1 MLKMS
6 KSAELYALSHSYSG
20 DNIIKSK
27 SGGDSLT
34 YFDFVGSVQS
44 AEADIIEAEERA
56 EQRQA
61 KRRFT
66 QLLVL
71 YLKKILAPVEFKF
84 LVACMCRDKTPYA
97 IGRSLGVDYNATI
110 ASINAKHKANMPKLL
125 QLMRAVGYDYRRGI
139 VLMPELTRYCAVQAH
154 RRTYERTRRAENGD
168 SIRAYFRNYIKR
180 NPEKHRLNV
189 NKWRSANREKVNAR
203 RRELY
208 NPEKEAER
216 YRNYYYEKRKPQRQ
230 ANPEKVNAENRK
242 WYALNREKKLAACKA
257 YREAHKDEINARR
270 RAREAAKR
278 LALQQQTAQESARA

>member
-1 MLKMS
+1 MS
-6 KSAELYALSHSYSG
+6 KSTELYALSHSFSG
-20 DNIIKSK
+20 DNVAK
-27 SGGDSLT
+27 SGEDGDSLI
-34 YFDFVGSVQS
+34 YFDFIGSVQS
-44 AEADIIEAEERA
+44 AEADIIEAEERT

-61 KRRFT
+61 KRKFA

-71 YLKKILAPVEFKF
+71 YFKKILAPVEFKF
-84 LVACMCRDKTPYA
+84 LVACMRRDRTPCEV
-97 IGRSLGVDYNATI
+97 GRSLGVDYNAAI
-110 ASINAKHKANMPKLL
+110 ASINAKHKANLPKLL

-154 RRTYERTRRAENGD
+154 RRNYERTRRAENGD
-168 SIRAYFRNYIKR
+168 GIRAYFRDYIKR

-189 NKWRSANREKVNAR
+189 NKWRAANREKVNAR
-203 RRELY
+203 ARELY
-208 NPEKEAER
+208 DTEKQSER

-278 LALQQQTAQESARA
+278 LARQQQTAQESAEA